1 MGSATREALASSK
14 KALASLPA
22 SALTV
27 STGEDL
33 FAAGRIIGESAQFRS
48 LLGDPSTDSSQKSAL
63 VKGVFQAGLGA
74 DALSLLTAIA
84 SARWSNSDELLA
96 GIEEIGLR
104 VVAASA
110 PASVSIE
117 SELFE
122 FGEAVSSD
130 SELEL
135 AIGTSLGSPAAK
147 VALVDALLTGKAS
160 EQTLVIVRHL
170 VQQPRGRRIAE
181 LLRNASTIVA
191 DAKNQSI
198 ATVTLASPIAAEQL
212 DRLRASL
219 GRLYGRQLTINQIVD
234 PTVLGG
240 LRVQVGDDVID
251 GSIESR
257 LSELRQK
264 LAS

>member
-14 KALASLPA
+14 NALAGLPA
-22 SALTV
+22 PALTV

-63 VKGVFQAGLGA
+63 VSGVFQAGLGA

-84 SARWSNSDELLA
+84 SAHWSNSDELLA

-147 VALVDALLTGKAS
+147 VALVDALLAGKAS

-181 LLRNASTIVA
+181 LLRIASTIVA

-219 GRLYGRQLTINQIVD
+219 GRLYGRQLTINQVVD

>member
-14 KALASLPA
+14 QALSQLSPA
-22 SALTV
+22 AVTV
-27 STGEDL
+27 STAEDL
-33 FAAGRIIGESAQFRS
+33 FAAGRIIGESAQFRA
-48 LLGDPSTDSSQKSAL
+48 LLGDPSTDIAEKSAL
-63 VKGVFQAGLGA
+63 VNRVFAKGLGA

-104 VVAASA
+104 VVAATA
-110 PASVSIE
+110 PVGVSIE

-130 SELEL
+130 SGLEL
-135 AIGTSLGSPAAK
+135 AIGTSLGSSAAK
-147 VALVDALLTGKAS
+147 VALVDTLLSGKAT

-198 ATVTLASPIAAEQL
+198 ATVTFAAPIAPAQL
-212 DRLRASL
+212 ERLRASL
-219 GRLYGRQLTINQIVD
+219 GRLYGRELTINQVVD

-240 LRVQVGDDVID
+240 IRVQIGDDVID

-264 LAS
+264 LAG